1 MPLGNGKKEIKMN
14 ILFSN
19 TTTTRSESNMSDLEI
34 MQANNALGREKK
46 KLRYTVTGA
55 IGIPLFVIIYFFL
68 IPAAF
73 TNYATMLAVGF
84 ICLVIGYFPA
94 EMVVKN
100 KYGSGAGT
108 GMVITPPKTY
118 TYNFTEDKI
127 MIVQDFES
135 MNIPYSAIDRV
146 TQNPYHYYIYSMGY
160 KYQLD
165 KNGFT
170 TNSSEFERLMMN
182 IGKSIGV
189 EYVN

>member
-1 MPLGNGKKEIKMN
+1 MN

-19 TTTTRSESNMSDLEI
+19 TTTTRSESSMSDLEI

-68 IPAAF
+68 IPAAY
-73 TNYATMLAVGF
+73 TNYATMLVVGF
-84 ICLVIGYFPA
+84 ICLVIGYLPA
-94 EMVVKN
+94 EMVVKS
-100 KYGSGAGT
+100 KYGNGAGT

-135 MNIPYSAIDRV
+135 MNIPYNAIDRV
-146 TQNPYHYYIYSMGY
+146 TQNPYHYYIYYMGY

-170 TNSSEFERLMMN
+170 TNISEFERLMMN
-182 IGKSIGV
+182 NGKTIGV
-189 EYVN
+189 EYGN